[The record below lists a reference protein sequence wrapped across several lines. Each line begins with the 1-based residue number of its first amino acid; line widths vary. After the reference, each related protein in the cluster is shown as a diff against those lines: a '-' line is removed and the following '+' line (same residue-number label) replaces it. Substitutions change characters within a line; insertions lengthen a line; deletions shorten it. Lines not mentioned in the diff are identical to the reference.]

1 MDVDQPHLNSGVE
14 NIGRNMDRQI
24 GRGMI
29 RPEEKDAALRRI
41 ETGTDYKQFA
51 DCDLVIEARM
61 ENRQIKGEFYRALGA
76 VTKKDGLVAS
86 NSSSMGPGLLS
97 EDFAAGGGDRRNML
111 NLHFFSPAEHP
122 MMQLVEIIAA
132 KQTTPDAVATAHAF
146 VRSINKTPIILQD
159 GSPGFLVNAGLA
171 AYMLEAEKIYREGTP
186 VAAIDEAM
194 RAAIFPMGPFELGD
208 QAGLD
213 IAAGMFDTIAAAE
226 KLPFEPLAWKLRE
239 LKRFGIKS
247 GAGVYDY
254 ANGKR
259 QGEWPGLAALV
270 PNRGN
275 RVASAD
281 EIAERCARALYRK
294 ARELCD
300 RKIVGSEEEC
310 DLAFVFGIG
319 FAMYLGGPIFYG
331 KQRDW

>member
-1 MDVDQPHLNSGVE
+1 
-14 NIGRNMDRQI
+14 
-24 GRGMI
+24 
-29 RPEEKDAALRRI
+29 
-41 ETGTDYKQFA
+41 
-51 DCDLVIEARM
+51 M
-61 ENRQIKGEFYRALGA
+61 ENREIKAQFYRALGA
-76 VTKKDGLVAS
+76 GMKKDGLVAS
-86 NSSSMGPGLLS
+86 NSSSMGPGLLG

-132 KQTTPDAVATAHAF
+132 KETAPDAVATAHAF
-146 VRSINKTPIILQD
+146 VRSINKTPVILQD

-186 VAAIDEAM
+186 AAAIDEAM
-194 RAAIFPMGPFELGD
+194 RADDLPDGPLRARRSGRPRHRRRHVRHHRRR
-208 QAGLD
+208 
-213 IAAGMFDTIAAAE
+213 TRSC
-226 KLPFEPLAWKLRE
+226 PFEPLVWKLRE
-239 LKRFGIKS
+239 QKRFGIKS

-254 ANGKR
+254 KNGKK

-270 PNRGN
+270 PQPRQPC
-275 RVASAD
+275 RRLPTRSSSA
-281 EIAERCARALYRK
+281 ARRRSTRK

-300 RKIVGSEEEC
+300 RKIVASEEEC

-331 KQRDW
+331 KQRGWDRS